1 MPEIETPQPVTNPAT
16 QRKLDDLA
24 VTAAELK
31 NRESEITVEKL
42 LAELRKAQFDN
53 MKAEVAAVTP
63 DLSKVVSYETSTT
76 GQLLGPTLS
85 LQAVS
90 EAATSLVESFRPL
103 IAQQRV
109 LVIGNGMDA
118 YRAMGEQHESVSR
131 LVAMLE
137 TRASTLLEATN
148 PQPVSGV
155 ADTENLRGF
164 HLVGTA
170 ALASPGLALAASLLP
185 AALSLVNV
193 KHTLESTTFTI
204 DANAAVTAVVRE
216 LLDDQV
222 QVVLPG
228 LPVKSSG
235 PLHDRLVS
243 LETTTRQM
251 LLLRLMYLDQQL
263 ANTEETSVVGKA
275 ISSQRALVAD
285 AMSGIDALS
294 LLGTPNA
301 QGVSLRQSAIHA
313 DVAFAH
319 PDLKVL
325 VLTSLSGSSDQLL
338 SDRPLWSTDH
348 LGVVTHASLS
358 FLLLEHG
365 TGTIVSARMA
375 TGCVSAD
382 ASLSSRGISV
392 KLRRWQFG
400 HED

>member
-42 LAELRKAQFDN
+42 QAELRKAQFDH

-63 DLSKVVSYETSTT
+63 DLSKAVSYETSTK

-90 EAATSLVESFRPL
+90 EAATSLVESLHPL

-164 HLVGTA
+164 NLVGTA
-170 ALASPGLALAASLLP
+170 AVASPGLALAASLLP

-193 KHTLESTTFTI
+193 KHTLESTTLTI

-216 LLDDQV
+216 LLDHQV

-235 PLHDRLVS
+235 PLHDRIVS
-243 LETTTRQM
+243 LKTTIRRE
-251 LLLRLMYLDQQL
+251 LLLRLIYLDEEL
-263 ANTEETSVVGKA
+263 AKTEETSPQGKA

-301 QGVSLRQSAIHA
+301 QGASLRQGAIHA
-313 DVAFAH
+313 DVAFAY

-338 SDRPLWSTDH
+338 SDRPLWSTDR
-348 LGVVTHASLS
+348 LGILTHASLAS
-358 FLLLEHG
+358 FLIEH
-365 TGTIVSARMA
+365 A
-375 TGCVSAD
+375 TGDILSAQIAHGCASAD
-382 ASLSSRGISV
+382 VSLSGEMQVGLHS
-392 KLRRWQFG
+392 W
-400 HED
+400 EPNW